1 MRIDSVSMP
10 LSTTQALNG
19 DSVKPAVRINGM
31 NFSSISFWL
40 QHNAPA
46 ITRPWPSRYL
56 VPECITMSAPS
67 LIGCCSAGE
76 QKQLST
82 TSSAPAPCAI
92 LASAAM
98 SHTSVSGLVGDSANS
113 SLVLVWIASR
123 HCATSVCDTNVVS
136 TPNLANSPPSSL
148 IVDPNT
154 LCEQI
159 TWSPAFSSPS
169 TSSVIAPMPLAV

>member
-19 DSVKPAVRINGM
+19 DSVNPAVRISGM
-31 NFSSISFWL
+31 NFSSISAWL

-67 LIGCCSAGE
+67 AIGCCSAGE

-82 TSSAPAPCAI
+82 ASQAPAACAI
-92 LASAAM
+92 SASAAM

-113 SLVLVWIASR
+113 SLVFGRTASR
-123 HCATSVCDTNVVS
+123 HCATSVCDTKVDCR
-136 TPNLANSPPSSL
+136 PNLAKSLSSR
-148 IVDPNT
+148 IVEPNT

-159 TWSPAFSSPS
+159 T
-169 TSSVIAPMPLAV
+169 